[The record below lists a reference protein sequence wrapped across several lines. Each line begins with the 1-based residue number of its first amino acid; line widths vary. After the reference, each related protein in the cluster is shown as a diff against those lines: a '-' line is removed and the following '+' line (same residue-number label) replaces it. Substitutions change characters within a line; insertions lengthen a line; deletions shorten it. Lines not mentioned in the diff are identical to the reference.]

1 MQHRATSSTPHGSSH
16 ALRFVRALALAP
28 ALAGCPP
35 EREAPPPVLIDE
47 GSSGGVVT
55 QGTLVQ
61 SNTVDTVVVQRTQ
74 SDPEQRV
81 EMRTVV
87 VGQPAVCV
95 VGQVAIREPGQR
107 CACVET
113 GAGPQWQCAAAVDRC
128 ALGAMQVQPER
139 RCMCVQT
146 EHGNDWRCAL
156 MRMDYGAHPV
166 GPLPPPELS
175 V

>member
-113 GAGPQWQCAAAVDRC
+113 GAGPQWQCAMIAQCVLGVVEQRPGQYCRCEDNGGGAAMRC
-128 ALGAMQVQPER
+128 VRLQDDHYR
-139 RCMCVQT
+139 
-146 EHGNDWRCAL
+146 
-156 MRMDYGAHPV
+156 HPV